1 MILAIVNN
9 EGFNHIFSHF
19 VHLKYEL
26 LFLCL
31 INLHSD
37 LIFSQFMHALHSALL
52 ISDKLSTGSD
62 NEAGVNLKLSIK
74 LSFTINTFSF
84 NWYKKSDVFFY
95 IFSYKIKFIFKFF
108 CLLIYYRVS
117 IITTIMNYYWYI
129 FWNFIS

>member
-1 MILAIVNN
+1 MLLAIVNN

-26 LFLCL
+26 LFLCP
-31 INLHSD
+31 IKSHSD
-37 LIFSQFMHALHSALL
+37 LIFSQFMHALHSSLL

-62 NEAGVNLKLSIK
+62 NEADVNLKLSIK